1 MSADSTQKVPP
12 RWALNFFTIWFG
24 QSFSILGSQIVQFAL
39 IWWLTVKTGSA
50 TVLTFSSIAGLV
62 PQVLLAPL
70 AGALVDRW
78 NRRITMMVADG
89 ISAAAAG
96 LLAVLFALGGV
107 QVWYV
112 FVILFIRSCAGA
124 FHPSMVHIE
133 DGRHLT
139 GAQPL
144 VETQQPEDEKAP
156 AVFTA

>member
-1 MSADSTQKVPP
+1 MEANSTQKAPP

-50 TVLTFSSIAGLV
+50 TVLTFSSVVGIV

-70 AGALVDRW
+70 AGVLVDRW

-89 ISAAAAG
+89 VSAAAAG
-96 LLAVLFALGGV
+96 VLAGLFALGWV
-107 QVWYV
+107 QIWYV

-124 FHPSMVHIE
+124 FLPC
-133 DGRHLT
+133 RPQLR
-139 GAQPL
+139 
-144 VETQQPEDEKAP
+144 
-156 AVFTA
+156 